1 MTAFTNLIEIIAG
14 HAWLTALAFSAIYL
28 LLLSIYRLFFHPLAK
43 FPGPKFAALTVWYE
57 FYYDGLKR
65 GQYGFEIGKMHER
78 YGPIVRISPDEL
90 HVNDPAFIDTLYAG
104 GGKRRDKYEYFTS
117 QFGIPKSVFATVSH
131 DLHRLRRGALNRY
144 FSKASVTKLEPTIN
158 QVVQK
163 LCAQIEKHAGSGNA
177 VTLSSAFSCM
187 TTDVVTEY
195 AFARS
200 YDFLSTDSPGFETN
214 LHEAILAGSEIGL
227 FVKQFPWMLRIL
239 QALPPV
245 VVGKLNPTMKS
256 YLTFQKD
263 IKAQIQEVK
272 QSLNQGSEKAGTTI
286 FHELLTGNLPNEE
299 KSVERLWQE
308 GQIIVGAGTETTA
321 WTISAIMYY
330 VLAQPETF
338 SKLSKEL
345 EAAIPDPAQLPALT
359 VLEQLPYLI
368 CLPSESL
375 RLSYGVSTRSQRVL
389 PQEALIFKTNK
400 TELSDSFY
408 WPSDKSRDFVE
419 YKIPPGTPVSMTS
432 VLVHHNPALFP
443 NPKTFI
449 PERWIDEKGQ
459 RRRDLEGYL
468 LSFSKG
474 SRQCLGINLAYAEV
488 YLALAAV
495 IRNFG
500 DRLELFETTAEDV
513 EIHHDVFVP
522 VPKVGSKGIRVLV
535 KQK

>member
-1 MTAFTNLIEIIAG
+1 MTVFTDVTESVAAHL
-14 HAWLTALAFSAIYL
+14 WFTALTISTIYL
-28 LLLSIYRLFFHPLAK
+28 ISLSIYRLIFHPLAN

-65 GQYGFEIGKMHER
+65 GQYGFEIGKMHEK
-78 YGPIVRISPDEL
+78 YGPIVRISPNEL
-90 HVNDPAFIDTLYAG
+90 HVNDPTFIDTLYAG
-104 GGKRRDKYEYFTS
+104 GGKRRDKYEYFTA

-144 FSKASVTKLEPTIN
+144 FSKASVAKLEPTIN

-163 LCAQIEKHAGSGNA
+163 LCAQIQKHAGSGNA

-214 LHEAILAGSEIGL
+214 LHEAILGGSEIGL

-239 QALPPV
+239 QALPPA

-263 IKAQIQEVK
+263 MKAQIQEVK
-272 QSLNQGSEKAGTTI
+272 QGLDESSEKAGTTI
-286 FHELLTGNLPNEE
+286 FHELLTGSLPDQE
-299 KSVERLWQE
+299 KTVERLWQE

-330 VLAQPETF
+330 VLAQPETL
-338 SKLSKEL
+338 SKLCREL
-345 EAAIPDPAQLPALT
+345 EGAIPDPTQLPALT

-368 CLPSESL
+368 CL
-375 RLSYGVSTRSQRVL
+375 RLSYGVSTRSQRVSPHEPL
-389 PQEALIFKTNK
+389 MFKTNK
-400 TELSDSFY
+400 TASSDSFH
-408 WPSDKSRDFVE
+408 WPSDRSHDFVE
-419 YKIPPGTPVSMTS
+419 YRIPPGTPVSMTS
-432 VLVHHNPALFP
+432 VLIHHNPALFP
-443 NPKTFI
+443 NPKAFI

-488 YLALAAV
+488 YMALAAV
-495 IRNFG
+495 IRTFG

-513 EIHHDVFVP
+513 EIYHDVFVP
-522 VPKVGSKGIRVLV
+522 VPKAGSKGIRVLV